1 MIALDLLFLWLQS
14 LLDRSVDFLVVD
26 LGLELAAVADITKRE
41 VEVLAVE
48 TDPVAFTNDE
58 RLVIFHI
65 TIILI
70 WIWIYRI

>member
-70 WIWIYRI
+70 